1 MATSTIF
8 NFNFNNSEIVDS
20 TGQWYDATTGT
31 PTTEFIN
38 HDGNTALLQRAYIA
52 ETSYLRDINPVF
64 FQSRDPTFTA
74 HTYTIELQIYPL
86 RDSGGFGPWDG
97 PVLEFNT
104 ESDERGW
111 VSLVSVQRAS
121 KSNTFYWHEYGLG
134 PDGTGIPFLTVTA
147 ADGTYNRW
155 YSIRIERVDDGTN
168 TGATIKI
175 YVDGTLV
182 VNETLTYSQDARR
195 GRIGSSIRY
204 TYRRNSTSPEGAGVA
219 IDNFKL
225 TAGIAPSSVVDVSL
239 ANLQRNNANLL
250 SFIKGKVPAVN
261 DGALTIQKNGTNVA
275 TFTANQSTAA
285 TANITV
291 PTAVSELTNDSGYL
305 TSSSNLD
312 ASKLTSGT
320 VDIARLPQGALERLI
335 KVANEAARYA
345 LTTADV
351 QLGDTVQQLDT
362 GIMYIVTDADHLDS
376 AAGYTEYTAG
386 TAASVPWSGVTGK
399 PTFAAVAT
407 SGAYSDLTG
416 TPTIPTVNDATLTI
430 QKNGT
435 DVATFSAN
443 SSTNATAN
451 ITVPTKTS
459 DLNNDSGFI
468 TGVAWDD
475 VTNKPSFATV
485 ATSGNYNDLSN
496 KPTIPTVNNATLTI
510 QKNGTTVQTFTANQS
525 TNATANI
532 TVPTKT
538 SDLTNDS
545 GFITSDNTKI
555 PLAGSNAISG
565 SLIPSTDG
573 TVNLGGSS
581 YQWNQA
587 YIKSLTI
594 NGTACGNILTHN
606 ASEFVPRSGGAVMTG
621 GFLFRNVS
629 DNGFRIGGGVATN
642 DGSTIAVYGKDYRN
656 RPGWVHL
663 EPNNGT
669 TIKMMEL
676 KPDGTWTW
684 NGTACQITSDQ
695 RLKQQITEIDDKLLD
710 AWEDVNL
717 VQFKYNDAVDT
728 KKDKARLHT
737 GYVVQQI
744 DKACKSHNVDISE
757 YGLYCHEEYPEETE
771 EVEVEQADGTKVKER
786 KVIREA
792 SEHYSLRYT
801 EALVVECKYLRRC
814 IARLTARI
822 EQLEK
827 GKEQEASK

>member
-121 KSNTFYWHEYGLG
+121 SSNTFYWREYGLG
-134 PDGTGIPFLTVTA
+134 PDGSGIPFLTVTA

-168 TGATIKI
+168 TGATVKI

-182 VNETLTYSQDARR
+182 VNETLTYLQDARR
-195 GRIGSSIRY
+195 GRIGNSIRY

-250 SFIKGKVPAVN
+250 SFIKGKVPTVN
-261 DGALTIQKNGTNVA
+261 DGTLTIQKNGANVA

-459 DLNNDSGFI
+459 DL
-468 TGVAWDD
+468 
-475 VTNKPSFATV
+475 
-485 ATSGNYNDLSN
+485 
-496 KPTIPTVNNATLTI
+496 
-510 QKNGTTVQTFTANQS
+510 
-525 TNATANI
+525 
-532 TVPTKT
+532 
-538 SDLTNDS
+538 TNDS

-565 SLIPSTDG
+565 SLIPSTDNSID
-573 TVNLGGSS
+573 VGSS
-581 YQWNQA
+581 TKNIKRLYTKGITIDAKTIDTDANGNMTYDSHIVDTIEEQGDG
-587 YIKSLTI
+587 YIRYSNGIQICWGSLSVAIGISFQYDSLSTMYYARGYTFNYPKGFSSI
-594 NGTACGNILTHN
+594 PVVSLCVFTGNSHPFLQVCAESSADNIDEKLT
-606 ASEFVPRSGGAVMTG
+606 TG
-621 GFLFRNVS
+621 SIMLS
-629 DNGFRIGGGVATN
+629 CKCA
-642 DGSTIAVYGKDYRN
+642 
-656 RPGWVHL
+656 
-663 EPNNGT
+663 T
-669 TIKMMEL
+669 TIRQE
-676 KPDGTWTW
+676 
-684 NGTACQITSDQ
+684 TS
-695 RLKQQITEIDDKLLD
+695 IHI
-710 AWEDVNL
+710 
-717 VQFKYNDAVDT
+717 
-728 KKDKARLHT
+728 
-737 GYVVQQI
+737 
-744 DKACKSHNVDISE
+744 
-757 YGLYCHEEYPEETE
+757 
-771 EVEVEQADGTKVKER
+771 QAIGRWK
-786 KVIREA
+786 
-792 SEHYSLRYT
+792 
-801 EALVVECKYLRRC
+801 
-814 IARLTARI
+814 
-822 EQLEK
+822 
-827 GKEQEASK
+827 

>member
-20 TGQWYDATTGT
+20 TGQWYNATTGT
-31 PTTEFIN
+31 PTTEFIE

-86 RDSGGFGPWDG
+86 RDSGGWGPWDG
-97 PVLEFNT
+97 PVLEFNPT
-104 ESDERGW
+104 ESDEEGW

-121 KSNTFYWHEYGLG
+121 ESNTFYWHEYGL
-134 PDGTGIPFLTVTA
+134 GTGIPFLTVTA

-195 GRIGSSIRY
+195 GRIGDSIRY
-204 TYRRNSTSPEGAGVA
+204 TYRRNSTSPMGAGVA

-250 SFIKGKVPAVN
+250 SFIKGKVPTVN
-261 DGALTIQKNGTNVA
+261 DGTLTIKVNGSTA
-275 TFTANQSTAA
+275 GTFTANQSTAA

-320 VDIARLPQGALERLI
+320 VDIERLPQGALERLV

-362 GIMYIVTDADHLDS
+362 GIMYVVTDTDHLDS

-416 TPTIPTVNDATLTI
+416 KPTIPTVNDATLTI
-430 QKNGT
+430 QQNDT
-435 DVATFSAN
+435 TVDTFTAN
-443 SSTNATAN
+443 SSTD
-451 ITVPTKTS
+451 K
-459 DLNNDSGFI
+459 
-468 TGVAWDD
+468 
-475 VTNKPSFATV
+475 
-485 ATSGNYNDLSN
+485 
-496 KPTIPTVNNATLTI
+496 TVNI
-510 QKNGTTVQTFTANQS
+510 QCV
-525 TNATANI
+525 
-532 TVPTKT
+532 
-538 SDLTNDS
+538 DLTNNQTVGGIKTFSDAPVVGSINLDGKTIDTDANGNMTYDGNKVLTNANLTFSYDS
-545 GFITSDNTKI
+545 NTET
-555 PLAGSNAISG
+555 L
-565 SLIPSTDG
+565 
-573 TVNLGGSS
+573 TVT
-581 YQWNQA
+581 Y
-587 YIKSLTI
+587 
-594 NGTACGNILTHN
+594 
-606 ASEFVPRSGGAVMTG
+606 
-621 GFLFRNVS
+621 
-629 DNGFRIGGGVATN
+629 
-642 DGSTIAVYGKDYRN
+642 
-656 RPGWVHL
+656 
-663 EPNNGT
+663 
-669 TIKMMEL
+669 
-676 KPDGTWTW
+676 
-684 NGTACQITSDQ
+684 
-695 RLKQQITEIDDKLLD
+695 
-710 AWEDVNL
+710 
-717 VQFKYNDAVDT
+717 
-728 KKDKARLHT
+728 
-737 GYVVQQI
+737 
-744 DKACKSHNVDISE
+744 
-757 YGLYCHEEYPEETE
+757 
-771 EVEVEQADGTKVKER
+771 
-786 KVIREA
+786 
-792 SEHYSLRYT
+792 
-801 EALVVECKYLRRC
+801 
-814 IARLTARI
+814 
-822 EQLEK
+822 
-827 GKEQEASK
+827 